1 MTKYLVL
8 IKIRLVNIRYQQQS
22 EVRSITNY
30 LFLRLKTSQ
39 NIWETEN

>member
-8 IKIRLVNIRYQQQS
+8 IKIRLVNIRDQQQS